1 MLMLPAAVCK
11 KLPGSGGGGKVMTHW
26 PCRRSPWVGRMGR
39 RMGDR
44 RAPGPRVVATR
55 HLAAWRAHA
64 RAPPAFSAFP
74 QILFV
79 RPDARGTA
87 VACSGT
93 PPRSLSVTGFS
104 NRQFPLGVL
113 RARRRVGDDDGRTGR
128 VARARNAHRLSAGR
142 PERLNARRPRLP
154 VRAFPLAETW
164 SGSV

>member
-1 MLMLPAAVCK
+1 MLPAAVCK
-11 KLPGSGGGGKVMTHW
+11 KLPGSGGKVMTHW
-26 PCRRSPWVGRMGR
+26 PCRRGWEGEGGWGIAAPRAHAWSP
-39 RMGDR
+39 
-44 RAPGPRVVATR
+44 PGTWQ
-55 HLAAWRAHA
+55 AWRAHA
-64 RAPPAFSAFP
+64 RAPPAFFRFFRAP
-74 QILFV
+74 G
-79 RPDARGTA
+79 RTGTA

>member
-1 MLMLPAAVCK
+1 MLPAAVCK
-11 KLPGSGGGGKVMTHW
+11 KLPGSGGKVMTHW
-26 PCRRSPWVGRMGR
+26 PCRRSPGVGRMGR

-55 HLAAWRAHA
+55 HLAGLARPRAG
-64 RAPPAFSAFP
+64 APCLF
-74 QILFV
+74 QILSC
-79 RPDARGTA
+79 ARTHGYS
-87 VACSGT
+87 SGRLLRHST
-93 PPRSLSVTGFS
+93 TLTVCYSVTGFS

-113 RARRRVGDDDGRTGR
+113 AGDDDGRTGR